1 MATKASPSGPPQP
14 VTILDVPSLRKGPS
28 RPSKV
33 ERTSVIATIR
43 SCDRRLAGLLLQAEA
58 RRPQERR
65 PQAWRLARAP
75 DLPGACERDRH
86 RHDTTMVVRITVAP
100 TGSVVS

>member
-14 VTILDVPSLRKGPS
+14 VTILDVPLRKGPS

-33 ERTSVIATIR
+33 ERTSLR
-43 SCDRRLAGLLLQAEA
+43 SEGCRITTSGRIKQAEA